1 MPYQNVTLGH
11 DLKSPELQAQVK
23 KIANSNSVKKCQ
35 ENKNRQAKREKESKT
50 NQEINEW
57 VEMLTL
63 IKKNSQK

>member
-35 ENKNRQAKREKESKT
+35 ENKNRQAKREKESKA
-50 NQEINEW
+50 
-57 VEMLTL
+57 
-63 IKKNSQK
+63 